1 MNGMTIGQVARAA
14 EVGVET
20 VRFYEK
26 QGLLAEPPRRASGYR
41 VFPPEAVRRL
51 LFIRRAKSLG
61 FSLKDIKGLLDLR
74 LDPEATCADIKRRAS
89 ERIAEME
96 QKVKS
101 LEKMK
106 QALGRLVSDCETKGK
121 RRAEECPILKSL
133 DREG

>member
-1 MNGMTIGQVARAA
+1 MSGMTIGQVARAA

-20 VRFYEK
+20 VRFYER

-41 VFPPEAVRRL
+41 MFPPEAVRRL
-51 LFIRRAKSLG
+51 RFIRRAKSLG
-61 FSLKDIKGLLDLR
+61 FSLKDIKGLMDLR

-89 ERIAEME
+89 EKIAEME
-96 QKVKS
+96 QKITS

-106 QALGRLVSDCETKGK
+106 QALGCLVSDCDSKGK
-121 RRAEECPILKSL
+121 RRTEECPILNSL